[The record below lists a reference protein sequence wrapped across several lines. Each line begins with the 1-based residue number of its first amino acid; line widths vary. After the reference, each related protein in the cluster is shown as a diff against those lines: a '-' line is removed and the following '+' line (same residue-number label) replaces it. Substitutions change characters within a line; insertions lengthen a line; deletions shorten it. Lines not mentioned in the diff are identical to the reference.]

1 MDKIKDEN
9 SKYRILEAAIK
20 LFAARGF
27 DGVSIREICKEAKTN
42 VCMISYYFGGKKEL
56 YEGIKAHLIEKQ
68 TAYASTFIDLD
79 TDTSKLSKRNQIDL
93 LMLILDKFIDF
104 FYSDNIS
111 KELIIFLLKE
121 QQNGNLGAKSPV
133 INFLRKLIAD
143 IFEKDKNN
151 REIIFKTLFLLS
163 QINSPRILPAFSLNL
178 LGQDDFI
185 KEDIKIIK
193 DNIKMYVKTLLK
205 EAKID

>member
-1 MDKIKDEN
+1 M
-9 SKYRILEAAIK
+9 
-20 LFAARGF
+20 
-27 DGVSIREICKEAKTN
+27 
-42 VCMISYYFGGKKEL
+42 
-56 YEGIKAHLIEKQ
+56 
-68 TAYASTFIDLD
+68 
-79 TDTSKLSKRNQIDL
+79 
-93 LMLILDKFIDF
+93 
-104 FYSDNIS
+104 
-111 KELIIFLLKE
+111 
-121 QQNGNLGAKSPV
+121 GAKSPV